1 MTRWFGIPVEKL
13 GVVPNGAFID
23 KDWQYPGSPHE
34 GELIFNGALTY
45 HANFDAMEYFLKD
58 IFPRVRK
65 EMPQV
70 SLKITGTTKG
80 VPLDSLPEYDNVE
93 FTGFLDDIKP
103 LMANSWACVVPLRIG
118 GGTRLKIL
126 EAMSL
131 GTPVISTVKGAEG
144 LDVVHGEHLLIAN
157 DAEQFSRQT
166 IQLLTDESLRQ
177 KLSLQARRLVEEK
190 YDWQCIQQHFC
201 ELVESCKA

>member
-1 MTRWFGIPVEKL
+1 VLVEQHRIALATFQDILIELQGIENIRGICERDETVEQD
-13 GVVPNGAFID
+13 P
-23 KDWQYPGSPHE
+23 
-34 GELIFNGALTY
+34 
-45 HANFDAMEYFLKD
+45 
-58 IFPRVRK
+58 
-65 EMPQV
+65 
-70 SLKITGTTKG
+70 
-80 VPLDSLPEYDNVE
+80 
-93 FTGFLDDIKP
+93 FLDDIKP
-103 LMANSWACVVPLRIG
+103 LIASSWACVVPLRIG